1 MGRLREGDPMTIA
14 TSELAAYG
22 RMFSSAVVRE
32 LGQRGQSGL
41 FARLLEST
49 GAAASLE
56 PGATIGDGFDYAF
69 RALRSLGNRDEYVYR
84 SAITQKILLGRHN
97 LYTASMLGEARVGSN
112 KADVVVFNGTST
124 AYEIKSERDSLVR
137 LRNQVTA
144 YGDVFAAV
152 NVVTSPSHLHKVFRE
167 VPAEVGVIVLT
178 ERFTLRI
185 EREAAVDPARTKPPA
200 ILDFVRV
207 DEASAI
213 LHKLGV
219 EFPDV
224 PNTQLRSSL
233 RELFSYQDPVQ
244 VHNAMV
250 TSLKAS
256 RSRSAA
262 AEYINSIP
270 MSLHAA
276 MLTLKMNDASA
287 LKVRDATRLPIG
299 AALAWR

>member
-1 MGRLREGDPMTIA
+1 MTVG
-14 TSELAAYG
+14 TNELAAFS

-32 LGQRGQSGL
+32 LGQRGHSGL
-41 FARLLEST
+41 FARLLDST
-49 GAAASLE
+49 GTVASLE
-56 PGATIGDGFDYAF
+56 PDATIGDGFDHAF
-69 RALRSLGNRDEYVYR
+69 HALRRLGNRDEYVYR

-97 LYTASMLGEARVGSN
+97 LFTASMVGEARVGSN

-152 NVVTSPSHLHKVFRE
+152 NVVTSPSHLDKVFRE
-167 VPAEVGVIVLT
+167 VPAEVGVIILT
-178 ERFTLRI
+178 ERFTLRT
-185 EREAAVDPARTKPPA
+185 EREAAVEAGRTRPSA

-207 DEASAI
+207 DEAAAI
-213 LHKLGV
+213 LKKLGV
-219 EFPDV
+219 EYPDV

-233 RELFSYQDPVQ
+233 REVFSQLAPAQ
-244 VHNAMV
+244 VHDAMV
-250 TSLKAS
+250 TTLKES
-256 RSRSAA
+256 RSRRVA
-262 AEYINSIP
+262 AEYIKSLP

-287 LKVRDATRLPIG
+287 QNVRDATRLPIG